1 MKNREKTLSYIDSG
15 IEGLEEEISSLMD
28 ESMAS
33 NPSQE
38 RDMRGMIGD
47 FEYIENK
54 WIGNYRFVRQ
64 LGTGSSSKV
73 VLGCDVHSGEKV
85 AIKVI
90 PRRMN
95 GEETSGVEMR
105 CDQRIFREVIISSVV
120 NHPHIVRLKNFL
132 YSPTHYFLIFEYVKG
147 KQLYDIIISNGPLKE
162 KEGQRYF
169 RQLLSAI
176 DYIHRNSIVHR
187 DLKIENILIDENDNV
202 KLIDFGLS
210 NFYDNK
216 TLLNTFCGSL
226 YFAAPELLQGQRYCG
241 PEIDVWSLGVVLYAI
256 LCGCVPFD
264 DENVQ
269 GLQAKIKDA
278 DFKFCKTISNE
289 AQELIR
295 GMIVAL
301 PSSRMG
307 LDQVIGSEWVN
318 RGQKS
323 RVNSYTTRR
332 YPIMSINEKYIKSIS
347 RAIRFQFPNMEREIR
362 RFHKICKEDVGTLEQ
377 IYWSRRPVVS
387 LYYLVSENLGDDDEN
402 RVSEEEDEVEL
413 SHELPEAIYDFVR
426 FIFLKEKDQAPR
438 HVKKEI
444 FLTSTSQDSLCSLKG
459 REGGLP
465 RVRQTY
471 LKGFFKGIRVKHIGS
486 HNALKKILLDIFN
499 SNNIIYEITEKSYFC
514 SAYYEDLE
522 CLFKVS
528 MYFNVLLNEYYLTV
542 TPLNSEKKLFRS
554 VYEWISCGLRN
565 RA

>member
-1 MKNREKTLSYIDSG
+1 MKYKEETPSYMYSE
-15 IEGLEEEISSLMD
+15 IEGTEEEIISLMD
-28 ESMAS
+28 ESEEI

-38 RDMRGMIGD
+38 REMRGMIGD

-54 WIGNYRFVRQ
+54 WIGNYRFIRQ

-73 VLGCDVHSGEKV
+73 VLGCDPQSGEKV
-85 AIKVI
+85 AIKII
-90 PRRMN
+90 PKRMN
-95 GEETSGVEMR
+95 GTETSEVEMR

-147 KQLYDIIISNGPLKE
+147 RQLYDIIISNGPLKE

-169 RQLLSAI
+169 RQLLSAV
-176 DYIHRNSIVHR
+176 DYIHKNSIVHR
-187 DLKIENILIDENDNV
+187 DLKIENILIDDNDNV

-241 PEIDVWSLGVVLYAI
+241 PEIDIWSLGVVLYAT

-269 GLQAKIKDA
+269 GLQEKIKDG
-278 DFKFCKTISNE
+278 DFKFCKTISRE

-295 GMIVAL
+295 GMIVAQ

-318 RGQKS
+318 GDQKG
-323 RVNSYTTRR
+323 RINSYTAKR
-332 YPIMSINEKYIKSIS
+332 YPIMKINERYIELLS
-347 RAIRFQFPNMEREIR
+347 RAIRFQFPNIEREIR
-362 RFHKICKEDVGTLEQ
+362 RFHRICKEDMGTLEQ

-387 LYYLVSENLGDDDEN
+387 LYYLVSENLGEDNEN
-402 RVSEEEDEVEL
+402 RIYEEEDETEL
-413 SHELPEAIYDFVR
+413 PQGQPEAIHDFVR
-426 FIFLKEKDQAPR
+426 FIFSGERTCTRK
-438 HVKKEI
+438 HVKKEV
-444 FLTSTSQDSLCSLKG
+444 LLESASQDTLVSLKG
-459 REGGLP
+459 KDNGLP
-465 RVRQTY
+465 RIRQTY
-471 LKGFFKGIRVKHIGS
+471 LKGFFRGIRVKHIGS

-499 SNNIIYEITEKSYFC
+499 ANSIIYEVTDKSYFC

-542 TPLNSEKKLFRS
+542 TPLNSEKKLFKN
-554 VYEWISCGLRN
+554 VYEWISSGLRN
-565 RA
+565 RT